1 MRKGSVKNVSTT
13 ISDNKRSYAERRDE
27 KPGSSILT
35 KTNTNRTA
43 ARRKTSGKATLSE
56 KILASISEAFI
67 LTDDKDLIKDTNKK
81 LLDLLDYCADELKDN
96 PLDLILRESPD
107 LDDIAGKTSS
117 VREGSLSATLKTRSR
132 VLIPVD
138 ITIVPYTDSATGS
151 CFTIILAKD
160 LREKISLSRELEQTK
175 KDLSESVSSL
185 KEFREGAL
193 YMLKNLDH
201 SEKELQATNLE
212 LRETQAQLVQT
223 TKLKA
228 LGELTAGLAHELN
241 QPLTVI
247 RGISQHLIRDL
258 DEGSAQ
264 IEKLRFINSATKK
277 MEKTISHLKA
287 FSRLDDEVM
296 ININLNNII
305 NNSLLLI
312 LEILKSKDIE
322 VKLDLH
328 EIPLVKGRPNRLEQV
343 IINIITNAR
352 DAMPEGGTIEVATS
366 AAEIHGMAYATI
378 TFKDTGCG
386 IPEAIRER
394 IFEPFF
400 TTKDVNEGTG
410 LGLSISYGIIKD
422 HRGDIWFESSTEGT
436 AFHISVPASLEDNS

>member
-1 MRKGSVKNVSTT
+1 MRKSSVKNISTT
-13 ISDNKRSYAERRDE
+13 IADNKYSYAKRQDKTPR
-27 KPGSSILT
+27 PPLLL
-35 KTNTNRTA
+35 KTNTNRSA
-43 ARRKTSGKATLSE
+43 AHQRASDRTTLSQ
-56 KILASISEAFI
+56 KILASITEAFI
-67 LTDDKDLIKDTNKK
+67 LTDDKGLIKDTNKK
-81 LLDLLDYCADELKDN
+81 LLDLLDYSAGELKGS
-96 PLDLILRESPD
+96 PLNLILKERSSF
-107 LDDIAGKTSS
+107 DDIAEKTSS
-117 VREGSLSATLKTRSR
+117 VREGSFNATLKARSK

-138 ITIVPYTDSATGS
+138 LSIVPYTDGTTGS
-151 CFTIILAKD
+151 CYTIILAKD
-160 LREKISLSRELEQTK
+160 LREKNSLSRELEQTK
-175 KDLSESVSSL
+175 KDLSESISSL
-185 KEFREGAL
+185 KEFREGVL

-247 RGISQHLIRDL
+247 RGISQHLIRDF
-258 DEGSAQ
+258 DEGSPQ
-264 IEKLRFINSATKK
+264 IGKLRFINSATKK

-312 LEILKSKDIE
+312 LEILRSKHIN
-322 VKLDLH
+322 VKLDLR
-328 EIPLVKGRPNRLEQV
+328 EIPQVKGRPNRLEQV

-352 DAMPEGGTIEVATS
+352 DAMPEGGTIEVASS
-366 AAEIHGMAYATI
+366 ATEIHGVRYATV
-378 TFKDTGCG
+378 TFKDTGYG
-386 IPEAIRER
+386 IPEAIKER

-422 HRGDIWFESSTEGT
+422 HRGDIWFESSKDGT
-436 AFHISVPASLEDNS
+436 TFHISIPASSEDYI

>member
-1 MRKGSVKNVSTT
+1 MQKSSVKNISTV
-13 ISDNKRSYAERRDE
+13 ISDNKYRYTGRQD
-27 KPGSSILT
+27 
-35 KTNTNRTA
+35 KTPRPPLLIETNRA
-43 ARRKTSGKATLSE
+43 AACQKASGKTTLSE
-56 KILASISEAFI
+56 KILASITEAYV
-67 LTDDKDLIKDTNKK
+67 LTDDKGLIRDTNKK
-81 LLDLLDYCADELKDN
+81 LLDLLGYSAAELRGI
-96 PLDLILRESPD
+96 PLDLILRESSNFD
-107 LDDIAGKTSS
+107 GTGAGGVASP
-117 VREGSLSATLKTRSR
+117 EGRSDPGAALKTRSK

-138 ITIVPYTDSATGS
+138 LSIVPYTDEATGS

-160 LREKISLSRELEQTK
+160 LREENRLYQELEMTK
-175 KDLSESVSSL
+175 KYLSESAL
-185 KEFREGAL
+185 NLAEFKEGVL

-258 DEGSAQ
+258 EEDSPQ
-264 IEKLRFINSATKK
+264 IERLKFINSATKK

-296 ININLNNII
+296 
-305 NNSLLLI
+305 LLI
-312 LEILKSKDIE
+312 SEILKSKNIK
-322 VKLDLH
+322 VKLDLGKV
-328 EIPLVKGRPNRLEQV
+328 PLVKGRPNRLEQV

-352 DAMPEGGTIEVATS
+352 DAMPGGGTIEVTSSAIEIYGIPCATV
-366 AAEIHGMAYATI
+366 
-378 TFKDTGCG
+378 TFRDTGCG
-386 IPEAIRER
+386 IPENIKKRL
-394 IFEPFF
+394 FEPFF

-422 HRGDIWFESSTEGT
+422 HRGDIWFESTTEGT
-436 AFHISVPASLEDNS
+436 TFHISIPASSNKNT